1 MQRISH
7 CVALLCFV
15 FGAPT
20 ICFCQIRIPLQDVS
34 DGGCPIRVS
43 GHVSFQDDPSQL
55 SRYTYGIEGSIENV
69 SGEGVVLTVIHIQTR
84 GVNRH
89 GLDGNRSSDDH
100 FFGPRDLQPGEVENI
115 PATTVGFNEPATDG
129 RMIGHEEANWELA
142 REDVGPEQTPL
153 ATAKVT
159 FVQFADG
166 STWGDTAAGH
176 NLLVY
181 RREIL
186 TELRKYERVLDKEGA
201 STFLNAYANRR
212 TYLWFPLLY
221 VLVTKC
227 KGKSDSCLIDGMH
240 SMVQGARQH
249 QAEMKQ
255 NWTVGATGRDQPR

>member
-1 MQRISH
+1 M
-7 CVALLCFV
+7 
-15 FGAPT
+15 
-20 ICFCQIRIPLQDVS
+20 QDVS
-34 DGGCPIRVS
+34 DDKSPIRVS

-55 SRYTYGIEGSIENV
+55 SRYTYRIESSIENV
-69 SGEGVVLTVIHIQTR
+69 SGAGVVLTVIHIQTR

-115 PATTVGFNEPATDG
+115 PGTTVGFNEPATDG
-129 RMIGHEEANWELA
+129 RMIGHEEANWELV
-142 REDVGPEQTPL
+142 REDVGSEQTPV

-166 STWGDTAAGH
+166 STWGDTVVGH

-186 TELRKYERVLDKEGA
+186 TELGKYERVMDKGGA
-201 STFLNAYANRR
+201 SAFLSAYENRD

-227 KGKSDSCLIDGMH
+227 KVKPDSCLIDGMH
-240 SMVQGARQH
+240 SMVQAARQH
-249 QAEMKQ
+249 HAEMKQ
-255 NWTVGATGRDQPR
+255 NWTVGDTGRDQPR